1 MAIAAAYTTTVGEPL
16 TLLATV
22 TDTPLTTVTFSEPG
36 QYRLMAI
43 GNDDSS
49 APGDG
54 STRQCCWTTA
64 HVDVTVNP

>member
-1 MAIAAAYTTTVGEPL
+1 M
-16 TLLATV
+16 
-22 TDTPLTTVTFSEPG
+22 TTVTFSEPG

-43 GNDDSS
+43 GNDNSS
-49 APGDG
+49 GPGEG